1 MPTIGQIQAFTV
13 KAKQAGFS
21 DAQISAEISRKTQ
34 EETQKST
41 IQPTAPVAPTPQ
53 APVATPT
60 PQPEKKSFVR
70 GFVDALVDPAI
81 KYAKYVGEAGYQ
93 GGRYIIDPTFRKA
106 VNGGDLTG
114 EEAQKLNAMPDT
126 MFVDKE
132 KIKDRAS
139 AITSGLKATA
149 GAAAYA
155 MPGAA
160 SFKGAVA
167 AGAAAGALNT
177 ASQDNFGKD
186 GFVEGVKDATT
197 GALVGGTIGGAFSIA
212 GKAAG
217 KVMKMVSKPSAAE
230 KNLFEKVGQS
240 LREDATQIRVNPSI
254 YGAKKE
260 KLIQETL
267 DALGIKGGPSEK
279 YSQLEPALKAIGDKI
294 DEIVKANPNDEV
306 LAADVIRLF
315 RTKLQSE
322 VRSKTL
328 TSKVADQEIKGYLT
342 DLFRASTSQADDAAA
357 TTTTALAKTDQLAK
371 TNMIDFLKTG
381 SQKIKLDSLVKLK
394 KLANQDYGSIADKL
408 ERGTPLTDREKIAFY
423 ARETLDDAIV
433 SLQPKIKDLTIMQS
447 HLFDAARPLS
457 AARNTT
463 PTFRVFGITVP
474 KEKVIEDWMGRGLIK
489 LGEAEKKL
497 LEKWVDP
504 VSRTI
509 KSGYE
514 SINNADKKLLSDALS
529 KISVIAAT
537 NQMPDNG
544 NNENNSV
551 QDNNYSGGKQDNS
564 NYNLKE
570 GTQFDPLNNNAD
582 IVAQNDPSAIDQTQQ
597 NIPDPFRGMTKQ
609 QVLRLAV
616 ASGAKKSDLEEIAYY
631 YDIVSE
637 QKGGVISEE
646 TRKIAGELRNEYIS
660 RTKENG
666 YIQAINGFR
675 KVNTT
680 PASPA
685 GDLSL
690 IFAYMKMLDPTSVV
704 RESEQELAQNATSL
718 PGKLQNYAMQVANG
732 KKLNDAQRQEFRDA
746 AGVLFEQYSATQS
759 QIDNLYSGFASQYG
773 VDPKLLGIGALNVD
787 PVAK

>member
-1 MPTIGQIQAFTV
+1 MPTVGQIQAFTV

-34 EETQKST
+34 EEVQRSN
-41 IQPTAPVAPTPQ
+41 IQASPVAPTPQ
-53 APVATPT
+53 ATQAPVATPA

-70 GFVDALVDPAI
+70 SFVDALVDNGI
-81 KYAKYVGEAGYQ
+81 KYSKYVGEAGYQ

-149 GAAAYA
+149 AGMSYA
-155 MPGAA
+155 VPGAA
-160 SFKGAVA
+160 GVKGAVA

-186 GFVEGVKDATT
+186 GFVEGVKDAATGAVAGGALSGALTGVAKGINAIKPSKVGAALQKTGEEVKLSTYVKGMGAKPIAREGGNKLLINMQKTGIKPGNSEQVLEQATRIVQDNSGKIFKATQQLDDAGVKISVSDIT
-197 GALVGGTIGGAFSIA
+197 GALENELKNAKSVMTKKPIEDVL
-212 GKAAG
+212 
-217 KVMKMVSKPSAAE
+217 KVLKTD
-230 KNLFEKVGQS
+230 F
-240 LREDATQIRVNPSI
+240 
-254 YGAKKE
+254 AKK
-260 KLIQETL
+260 
-267 DALGIKGGPSEK
+267 
-279 YSQLEPALKAIGDKI
+279 
-294 DEIVKANPNDEV
+294 
-306 LAADVIRLF
+306 
-315 RTKLQSE
+315 
-322 VRSKTL
+322 KTL
-328 TSKVADQEIKGYLT
+328 TPTEIYLLKAEYGPLGSWSKLSSQVEQKQAEVWRDVYVKMNSLLDDTLKANGFDEFRSINDAVHTAIQASQYATRVGNIAPSRSAFGLGDLLIGGSAFTSAGLPATVA
-342 DLFRASTSQADDAAA
+342 
-357 TTTTALAKTDQLAK
+357 ALAIKKTAEAPVTAQLA
-371 TNMIDFLKTG
+371 G
-381 SQKIKLDSLVKLK
+381 S
-394 KLANQDYGSIADKL
+394 
-408 ERGTPLTDREKIAFY
+408 
-423 ARETLDDAIV
+423 AIQNV
-433 SLQPKIKDLTIMQS
+433 
-447 HLFDAARPLS
+447 
-457 AARNTT
+457 
-463 PTFRVFGITVP
+463 G
-474 KEKVIEDWMGRGLIK
+474 KVIEK
-489 LGEAEKKL
+489 LPQTSLPAAGVVGNIISGNVGSAVANPQSEAGT
-497 LEKWVDP
+497 VD
-504 VSRTI
+504 
-509 KSGYE
+509 
-514 SINNADKKLLSDALS
+514 NNANQTYNEANKTPEYN
-529 KISVIAAT
+529 AAHS
-537 NQMPDNG
+537 G
-544 NNENNSV
+544 N
-551 QDNNYSGGKQDNS
+551 
-564 NYNLKE
+564 
-570 GTQFDPLNNNAD
+570 T
-582 IVAQNDPSAIDQTQQ
+582 IAQNDPAVINGMQQ
-597 NIPDPFRGMTKQ
+597 DIPDPFRGMTKQ

-718 PGKLQNYAMQVANG
+718 PGRLQNYAMQVANG

-759 QIDNLYSGFASQYG
+759 QIDNLYSGFAGQYG
-773 VDPKLLGIGALNVD
+773 VDPKLLGIGALNADQV
-787 PVAK
+787 VK